1 MLGHISG
8 YFMACTD
15 LTDAMDDSPF
25 TLKHAH
31 IWFLSSMGV
40 FLDGFDLFV
49 MSIALPLI
57 IVQFTAT
64 PLEQGIVAS
73 AAVVGAIFGALI
85 GGRLC
90 DRFGRKKVFL
100 IDLLVFVAFAVL
112 SAYAWNIESLILF
125 RFLLGVG
132 IGADYPVC
140 ASYVSEFM
148 PKRIRGRML
157 IAAFS
162 FQAVGIFAAAA
173 VGLFILA
180 VYPSESA
187 WRWMMVAG
195 AVPALL
201 ILVLRRGLPESAR
214 WHIQRKEWKLA
225 VGVVR
230 YMIPDFKLS
239 KSVRP
244 PVAEAVQE
252 KPENVPAWHAHL
264 DSYIELFS
272 KKNLR
277 RTILI
282 TVPWF
287 FMDFAFYGV
296 GIFTPIL
303 IAAMIGTD
311 GTGLNFIAQ
320 DFFSSEYTVV
330 LDVFLVIGFMLNILF
345 IERIGRIRL
354 QLAGFIGMAAG
365 MFILALSQSGSQ
377 TIIALAFVGFGLF
390 NLLMNWGPNATTFLL
405 PAELFPTR
413 LRATAHGL
421 ASAVAK
427 VGAVCGIL
435 FVPLMKAAAGVQATV
450 IIIGVICIVAFI
462 VTWLT
467 RIDMTGRSL
476 EDVEGG
482 DYQVCSFEGETK

>member
-1 MLGHISG
+1 
-8 YFMACTD
+8 
-15 LTDAMDDSPF
+15 
-25 TLKHAH
+25 
-31 IWFLSSMGV
+31 MGI

-57 IVQFTAT
+57 IVQFSAP
-64 PLEQGIVAS
+64 PLAQGIIGA
-73 AAVVGAIFGALI
+73 AAVVGAIFGALV

-100 IDLLVFVAFAVL
+100 FDLLVFIIFAVL
-112 SAYAWNIESLILF
+112 SAFAWNIESLIIF

-173 VGLFILA
+173 FGLFILA
-180 VYPSESA
+180 MYPSGAA
-187 WRWMMVAG
+187 WRWMLVAG
-195 AVPALL
+195 AIPAVL
-201 ILVLRRGLPESAR
+201 ILVLRRSIPESAR
-214 WHIQRKEWKLA
+214 WHIQRGEWKLA
-225 VGVVR
+225 MGVVR
-230 YMIPDFKLS
+230 YLIPDFRLKEPA
-239 KSVRP
+239 VP
-244 PVAEAVQE
+244 PVAGAVQKEPE
-252 KPENVPAWHAHL
+252 KRPVWHSHL
-264 DSYIELFS
+264 GLYAGLFTR
-272 KKNLR
+272 KNLK
-277 RTILI
+277 RTVLV

-303 IAAMIGTD
+303 ITAMMSTH

-320 DFFSSEYTVV
+320 DFYSSEYTVL
-330 LDVFLVIGFMLNILF
+330 LDIFLVIGFILNILF

-354 QLAGFIGMAAG
+354 QLVGFIGMAAG
-365 MFILALSQSGSQ
+365 MFILAVSQSGPGPLL
-377 TIIALAFVGFGLF
+377 ALTFIGFGLF
-390 NLLMNWGPNATTFLL
+390 NLLMNFGPNATTFLL

-413 LRATAHGL
+413 LRATAHGF
-421 ASAVAK
+421 AAGIAK
-427 VGAVCGIL
+427 VGAACGII
-435 FVPLMKAAAGVQATV
+435 FVPLMQASFGVQVTV
-450 IIIGVICIVAFI
+450 IFMGFICLLAFA
-462 VTWLT
+462 VTLLT

-476 EDVEGG
+476 EDLEDTG
-482 DYQVCSFEGETK
+482 

>member
-1 MLGHISG
+1 MP
-8 YFMACTD
+8 CTV
-15 LTDAMDDSPF
+15 LTEAMDDAPF

-31 IWFLSSMGV
+31 LWFLSSMGI

-57 IVQFTAT
+57 IVQFSAT
-64 PLEQGIVAS
+64 PLEQGIVGA

-100 IDLLVFVAFAVL
+100 ADLGIFILFAIL
-112 SAYAWNIESLILF
+112 SASAWNIESLILF

-173 VGLFILA
+173 IGLLILA
-180 VYPSESA
+180 MHPADSA
-187 WRWMMVAG
+187 WRWMLVVG

-214 WHIQRKEWKLA
+214 WHIQRGEWKLA
-225 VGVVR
+225 LGVVR
-230 YMIPDFKLS
+230 HLIPDFTLKNNI
-239 KSVRP
+239 RP
-244 PVAEAVQE
+244 APAAEVVQK
-252 KPENVPAWHAHL
+252 KPEKEQAWHSHL
-264 DSYIELFS
+264 SVYAELFS
-272 KKNLR
+272 RKNLK

-287 FMDFAFYGV
+287 LMDFAFYGV

-303 IAAMIGTD
+303 IAAMIGGD
-311 GTGLNFIAQ
+311 GAGLNYIAQ
-320 DFFSSEYTVV
+320 DFYSSEYTVL
-330 LDVFLVIGFMLNILF
+330 LDIFLVIGFILNILF
-345 IERIGRIRL
+345 VERIGRIRL
-354 QLAGFIGMAAG
+354 QLAGFVGMAAG
-365 MFILALSQSGSQ
+365 MFILAASQQGAE
-377 TIIALAFVGFGLF
+377 TIIAVAFVGFGIF
-390 NLLMNWGPNATTFLL
+390 NLLQNWGPNATTFLL
-405 PAELFPTR
+405 PAELFPTS
-413 LRATAHGL
+413 LRATAHGF
-421 ASAVAK
+421 AAGIAK
-427 VGAVCGIL
+427 VGAACGII
-435 FVPLMKAAAGVQATV
+435 FVPLMTASYGVRGTV
-450 IIIGVICIVAFI
+450 IFMGIVCIIAFM

-476 EDVEGG
+476 EEIG
-482 DYQVCSFEGETK
+482 DLG

>member
-1 MLGHISG
+1 MP
-8 YFMACTD
+8 CTV
-15 LTDAMDDSPF
+15 LTEAMDDAPF

-31 IWFLSSMGV
+31 IWFLSAMGI

-57 IVQFTAT
+57 IVQFSAT
-64 PLEQGIVAS
+64 PLEQGIVGA

-90 DRFGRKKVFL
+90 DRFGRKKIFL
-100 IDLLVFVAFAVL
+100 LDLLIFIIFAIL
-112 SAYAWNIESLILF
+112 SSFAWSIESLIIF

-180 VYPSESA
+180 MHPSESA
-187 WRWMMVAG
+187 WRWMLVAG
-195 AVPALL
+195 TVPALI
-201 ILVLRRGLPESAR
+201 ILVLRRALPESAR

-225 VGVVR
+225 TGVVR
-230 YMIPDFKLS
+230 YLIPDFTLKDQI
-239 KSVRP
+239 KP
-244 PVAEAVQE
+244 PVADPVKP
-252 KPENVPAWHAHL
+252 KPEKSLAWHSHL
-264 DSYIELFS
+264 SSYAELFS

-303 IAAMIGTD
+303 IAAMIGTQ
-311 GTGLNFIAQ
+311 GAGLNFIAQ
-320 DFFSSEYTVV
+320 DFYSTEYTVL
-330 LDVFLVIGFMLNILF
+330 LDVFLVIGFVLNILF

-365 MFILALSQSGSQ
+365 MFILAASQSGSQ

-390 NLLMNWGPNATTFLL
+390 NLLQNFGPNATTFLL
-405 PAELFPTR
+405 PAELFSTR
-413 LRATAHGL
+413 LRATAHGFAAGL
-421 ASAVAK
+421 AK
-427 VGAVCGIL
+427 FGAACGII
-435 FVPLMKAAAGVQATV
+435 FVPLMTASYGVRYTV
-450 IIIGVICIVAFI
+450 IFMGVICIFAFV

-476 EDVEGG
+476 EELEDTG
-482 DYQVCSFEGETK
+482 

>member
-1 MLGHISG
+1 
-8 YFMACTD
+8 
-15 LTDAMDDSPF
+15 MDDAPF

-31 IWFLSSMGV
+31 IWFLSAMGI

-57 IVQFTAT
+57 IVQFSAT
-64 PLEQGIVAS
+64 PLEQGIVGA
-73 AAVVGAIFGALI
+73 AAVIGAIFGALI

-90 DRFGRKKVFL
+90 DRFGRKKIFL
-100 IDLLVFVAFAVL
+100 LDLLIFIIFAVL
-112 SAYAWNIESLILF
+112 SSFAWSIESLIIF

-180 VYPSESA
+180 MHPSESA
-187 WRWMMVAG
+187 WRWMLVAG
-195 AVPALL
+195 TVPALI
-201 ILVLRRGLPESAR
+201 ILVLRRALPESAR

-225 VGVVR
+225 TGVVR
-230 YMIPDFKLS
+230 YLIPDFSMKDQI
-239 KSVRP
+239 KP
-244 PVAEAVQE
+244 PVADPVKP
-252 KPENVPAWHAHL
+252 KPEKSPTWHSHL
-264 DSYIELFS
+264 SSYAELFS
-272 KKNLR
+272 KKNLKK
-277 RTILI
+277 TILI

-303 IAAMIGTD
+303 IAAMIGTH
-311 GTGLNFIAQ
+311 GAGLNFIAQ
-320 DFFSSEYTVV
+320 DFYSTEYTVL
-330 LDVFLVIGFMLNILF
+330 LDVFLVIGFVLNILF

-354 QLAGFIGMAAG
+354 QLTGFIGMAAG
-365 MFILALSQSGSQ
+365 MFILAASQSGSQ

-390 NLLMNWGPNATTFLL
+390 NLLQNLGPNATTFLL
-405 PAELFPTR
+405 PAELFSTR
-413 LRATAHGL
+413 LRATAHGFAAGL
-421 ASAVAK
+421 AK
-427 VGAVCGIL
+427 FGAACGII
-435 FVPLMKAAAGVQATV
+435 FVPLMTASYGIRYTV
-450 IIIGVICIVAFI
+450 IFMGVICIFACV

-476 EDVEGG
+476 EEIEDTG
-482 DYQVCSFEGETK
+482 

>member
-1 MLGHISG
+1 MP
-8 YFMACTD
+8 CTA
-15 LTDAMDDSPF
+15 LTEAMDGSPF

-31 IWFLSSMGV
+31 IWFLSSMGI

-57 IVQFTAT
+57 IVQFAAT
-64 PLEQGIVAS
+64 PLEQGIVGA

-100 IDLLVFVAFAVL
+100 ADLFLFIIFAVL
-112 SAYAWNIESLILF
+112 SAFAWNIGSLILF

-148 PKRIRGRML
+148 PKRIRGRMM

-162 FQAVGIFAAAA
+162 FQAVGIFAAAG

-180 VYPSESA
+180 MHPTESA
-187 WRWMMVAG
+187 WRLMLVAG
-195 AVPALL
+195 AVPALV

-225 VGVVR
+225 MGVVR
-230 YMIPDFKLS
+230 YLIPDFTMEKT
-239 KSVRP
+239 VTP
-244 PVAEAVQE
+244 PVADPVQRTPE
-252 KPENVPAWHAHL
+252 KRPAWHSSLH
-264 DSYIELFS
+264 SYAELFK

-303 IAAMIGTD
+303 IASMMGTH
-311 GTGLNFIAQ
+311 GTGLDFIAR
-320 DFFSSEYTVV
+320 DFYSSEYTVV
-330 LDVFLVIGFMLNILF
+330 LDVFLVIGFILNILF

-354 QLAGFIGMAAG
+354 QLFGFIGMAAG
-365 MFILALSQSGSQ
+365 MFILAASQSGSQ
-377 TIIALAFVGFGLF
+377 TILALAFVGFGLF
-390 NLLMNWGPNATTFLL
+390 NLLQNLGPNATTFLL
-405 PAELFPTR
+405 PAELFSTR
-413 LRATAHGL
+413 LRATAHGFAAGL
-421 ASAVAK
+421 AK
-427 VGAVCGIL
+427 VGAACGII
-435 FVPLMKAAAGVQATV
+435 FVPLMTASFGVRDTV
-450 IIIGVICIVAFI
+450 IFMGVICIFAFA

-467 RIDMTGRSL
+467 RIDMSGRSL
-476 EDVEGG
+476 EELEDAG
-482 DYQVCSFEGETK
+482 

>member
-1 MLGHISG
+1 MP
-8 YFMACTD
+8 CTVI
-15 LTDAMDDSPF
+15 TEAMDDAPF

-31 IWFLSSMGV
+31 IWFLSAMGI

-57 IVQFTAT
+57 IVQFSAT
-64 PLEQGIVAS
+64 PLEQGIVGA
-73 AAVVGAIFGALI
+73 AAVIGAIFGALI

-100 IDLLVFVAFAVL
+100 FDLLIFIIFAIL
-112 SAYAWNIESLILF
+112 SSFAWSIESLIIF

-180 VYPSESA
+180 MYPSESA
-187 WRWMMVAG
+187 WRWMLVAG
-195 AVPALL
+195 TVPACI
-201 ILVLRRGLPESAR
+201 ILVLRRALPESAR

-225 VGVVR
+225 IGVVR
-230 YMIPDFKLS
+230 YLIPDFILKDQV
-239 KSVRP
+239 KS
-244 PVAEAVQE
+244 PVADPVKP
-252 KPENVPAWHAHL
+252 KPEKSPAWHSHL
-264 DSYIELFS
+264 SSYAELFS
-272 KKNLR
+272 KKNLKK
-277 RTILI
+277 TILI

-303 IAAMIGTD
+303 IAAMIGTQ
-311 GTGLNFIAQ
+311 GAGLNFIAQ
-320 DFFSSEYTVV
+320 DFYSTEYTVL
-330 LDVFLVIGFMLNILF
+330 LDVFLVIGFVLNILF

-365 MFILALSQSGSQ
+365 MFILAASQSGSQ

-390 NLLMNWGPNATTFLL
+390 NLLQNLGPNATTFLL
-405 PAELFPTR
+405 PAELFSTR
-413 LRATAHGL
+413 LRATAHGFAAGL
-421 ASAVAK
+421 AK
-427 VGAVCGIL
+427 VGAACGII
-435 FVPLMKAAAGVQATV
+435 FVPLMTASYGIRYTV
-450 IIIGVICIVAFI
+450 IFMGVICIFAFV

-476 EDVEGG
+476 EEIEDIG
-482 DYQVCSFEGETK
+482 

>member
-1 MLGHISG
+1 
-8 YFMACTD
+8 
-15 LTDAMDDSPF
+15 MDDAPF

-31 IWFLSSMGV
+31 IWFLSAMGI

-57 IVQFTAT
+57 IVQFSAT
-64 PLEQGIVAS
+64 PLEQGIVGA

-100 IDLLVFVAFAVL
+100 FDLLIFIIFAIL
-112 SAYAWNIESLILF
+112 SSCAWSIESLIIF

-162 FQAVGIFAAAA
+162 FQAVGIFAAAGI
-173 VGLFILA
+173 GLFILA
-180 VYPSESA
+180 MHPSESA
-187 WRWMMVAG
+187 WRWMLVAG
-195 AVPALL
+195 AVPAIVILL
-201 ILVLRRGLPESAR
+201 LRRGIPESAR
-214 WHIQRKEWKLA
+214 WHIQRREWKLA
-225 VGVVR
+225 MGVVR
-230 YMIPDFKLS
+230 YLIPDFTMK
-239 KSVRP
+239 KP
-244 PVAEAVQE
+244 INPAVEDTVQM
-252 KPENVPAWHAHL
+252 KPEKVPAWH
-264 DSYIELFS
+264 SYLSSYAELFS

-282 TVPWF
+282 TIPWF

-303 IAAMIGTD
+303 IAAMIGTQ

-320 DFFSSEYTVV
+320 DFYSSEFTVL
-330 LDVFLVIGFMLNILF
+330 LDVFLVIGFILNILF
-345 IERIGRIRL
+345 IERIGRIKL

-365 MFILALSQSGSQ
+365 MFILAASQSGSQ

-390 NLLMNWGPNATTFLL
+390 NLLQNFGPNATTFLL
-405 PAELFPTR
+405 PAELFSTR
-413 LRATAHGL
+413 LRATAHGF
-421 ASAVAK
+421 AAGIAK
-427 VGAVCGIL
+427 FGAACGII
-435 FVPLMKAAAGVQATV
+435 FVPLMKASYGVRSTV
-450 IIIGVICIVAFI
+450 IFMGAICILAFV
-462 VTWLT
+462 VTWFT

-476 EDVEGG
+476 EEIEDTG
-482 DYQVCSFEGETK
+482 

>member
-1 MLGHISG
+1 
-8 YFMACTD
+8 
-15 LTDAMDDSPF
+15 MDDAPF

-31 IWFLSSMGV
+31 IWFLSAMGI

-57 IVQFTAT
+57 IVQFSAT
-64 PLEQGIVAS
+64 PLEQGIVGA

-100 IDLLVFVAFAVL
+100 FDLLIFIIFAIL
-112 SAYAWNIESLILF
+112 SSCAWSIESLIIF

-162 FQAVGIFAAAA
+162 FQAVGIFAAAGI
-173 VGLFILA
+173 GLFILA
-180 VYPSESA
+180 MHPSESA
-187 WRWMMVAG
+187 WRWMLVAG
-195 AVPALL
+195 AVPAIVILL
-201 ILVLRRGLPESAR
+201 LRRGIPESAR
-214 WHIQRKEWKLA
+214 WHIQRREWKLA
-225 VGVVR
+225 MGVVR
-230 YMIPDFKLS
+230 YLIPDFTMK
-239 KSVRP
+239 KP
-244 PVAEAVQE
+244 INPAVEDTVQM
-252 KPENVPAWHAHL
+252 KPEKVPAWH
-264 DSYIELFS
+264 SYLSSYAELFS

-282 TVPWF
+282 TIPWF

-303 IAAMIGTD
+303 IAAMIGTQ

-320 DFFSSEYTVV
+320 DFYSSEFTVL
-330 LDVFLVIGFMLNILF
+330 LDVFLVIGFILNILF
-345 IERIGRIRL
+345 IEKIGRIKL

-365 MFILALSQSGSQ
+365 MFILAASQSGSQ

-390 NLLMNWGPNATTFLL
+390 NLLQNFGPNATTFLL
-405 PAELFPTR
+405 PAELFSTR
-413 LRATAHGL
+413 LRATAHGF
-421 ASAVAK
+421 AAGIAK
-427 VGAVCGIL
+427 FGAACGII
-435 FVPLMKAAAGVQATV
+435 FVPLMKASYGVRSTV
-450 IIIGVICIVAFI
+450 IFMGAICILAFV
-462 VTWLT
+462 VTWFT

-476 EDVEGG
+476 EEIEDTG
-482 DYQVCSFEGETK
+482 

>member
-1 MLGHISG
+1 
-8 YFMACTD
+8 
-15 LTDAMDDSPF
+15 MDEAPF

-31 IWFLSSMGV
+31 IWFLSAMGI

-64 PLEQGIVAS
+64 PLEQGIIGA
-73 AAVVGAIFGALI
+73 AAVIGAIFGALI

-90 DRFGRKKVFL
+90 DRFGRKTVFL
-100 IDLLVFVAFAVL
+100 ADLLMFIVFAVL
-112 SAYAWNIESLILF
+112 SAFAWNVGSLILF

-180 VYPSESA
+180 MHPSESA
-187 WRWMMVAG
+187 WRWMLVAG
-195 AVPALL
+195 ALPAIV
-201 ILVLRRGLPESAR
+201 ILVLRRAVPESAR
-214 WHIQRKEWKLA
+214 WHIQRREWKLA
-225 VGVVR
+225 MGVVR
-230 YMIPDFKLS
+230 HLIPDFTM
-239 KSVRP
+239 KSSIKTPEPEALPPVPVPRP
-244 PVAEAVQE
+244 PWHSFL
-252 KPENVPAWHAHL
+252 NVYA
-264 DSYIELFS
+264 ELFS

-303 IAAMIGTD
+303 IAAMLGTPA
-311 GTGLNFIAQ
+311 TGLNFIAK
-320 DFFSSEYTVV
+320 DFYSSEYTVL
-330 LDVFLVIGFMLNILF
+330 LDLFLVIGFVLSIFF

-354 QLAGFIGMAAG
+354 QLAGFIGMATG

-390 NLLMNWGPNATTFLL
+390 NLLQNFGPNATTFLL
-405 PAELFPTR
+405 PAELFSTR
-413 LRATAHGL
+413 LRATAHGF
-421 ASAVAK
+421 AAGIAK
-427 VGAVCGIL
+427 VGAACGII
-435 FVPLMKAAAGVQATV
+435 FVPLMTASFGVRNTV
-450 IIIGVICIVAFI
+450 LFMGLICILAFA

-476 EDVEGG
+476 EELEDAG
-482 DYQVCSFEGETK
+482 

>member
-1 MLGHISG
+1 
-8 YFMACTD
+8 
-15 LTDAMDDSPF
+15 MDDAPF

-31 IWFLSSMGV
+31 IWFLSAMGI

-57 IVQFTAT
+57 IVQFSAT
-64 PLEQGIVAS
+64 PLEQGIVGA
-73 AAVVGAIFGALI
+73 AAVIGAIFGALI

-90 DRFGRKKVFL
+90 DRFGRKKIFL
-100 IDLLVFVAFAVL
+100 LDLLIFIIFAVL
-112 SAYAWNIESLILF
+112 SSFAWSIESLIIF

-180 VYPSESA
+180 MHPSESA
-187 WRWMMVAG
+187 WRWMLVAG
-195 AVPALL
+195 TVPALI
-201 ILVLRRGLPESAR
+201 ILVLRRALPESAR

-225 VGVVR
+225 TGVVR
-230 YMIPDFKLS
+230 YLIPDFSMKDQI
-239 KSVRP
+239 KP
-244 PVAEAVQE
+244 PVADPVKP
-252 KPENVPAWHAHL
+252 KPEKSPTWHSHL
-264 DSYIELFS
+264 SSYAELFS
-272 KKNLR
+272 KKNLKK
-277 RTILI
+277 TILI

-303 IAAMIGTD
+303 IAAMIGTH
-311 GTGLNFIAQ
+311 GAGLNFIAQ
-320 DFFSSEYTVV
+320 DFYSTEYTVL
-330 LDVFLVIGFMLNILF
+330 LDVFLVIGFVLNILF

-354 QLAGFIGMAAG
+354 QLTGFIGMAAG
-365 MFILALSQSGSQ
+365 MFILAASQSGSQ

-390 NLLMNWGPNATTFLL
+390 NLLQNLGPNATTFLL
-405 PAELFPTR
+405 PAELFSTR
-413 LRATAHGL
+413 LRATAHGFAAGL
-421 ASAVAK
+421 AK
-427 VGAVCGIL
+427 FGAACGII
-435 FVPLMKAAAGVQATV
+435 FVPLMTASYGIRYTV
-450 IIIGVICIVAFI
+450 IFMGVICIFAFV

-476 EDVEGG
+476 EEIEDTG
-482 DYQVCSFEGETK
+482 

>member
-1 MLGHISG
+1 MHSNFRITL
-8 YFMACTD
+8 MPCTV
-15 LTDAMDDSPF
+15 LTEAMDGAPF

-31 IWFLSSMGV
+31 IWFLSSMGI

-57 IVQFTAT
+57 IVQFSAS
-64 PLEQGIVAS
+64 PIEQGMVGA

-90 DRFGRKKVFL
+90 DRFGRKKVF
-100 IDLLVFVAFAVL
+100 IADLFMFIIFAIL
-112 SAYAWNIESLILF
+112 SAFAWNITSLIVF

-162 FQAVGIFAAAA
+162 FQAIGIFAAAG
-173 VGLFILA
+173 VGLLILA
-180 VYPSESA
+180 LHPTESA
-187 WRWMMVAG
+187 WRLMLVAG
-195 AVPALL
+195 AIPAVV
-201 ILVLRRGLPESAR
+201 ILFLRRNVPESAR

-225 VGVVR
+225 MGVVR
-230 YMIPDFKLS
+230 YLIPDFKL
-239 KSVRP
+239 
-244 PVAEAVQE
+244 E
-252 KPENVPAWHAHL
+252 KPVTMPVEPVPTKVPEGPVIPAKKKLWHSSLSLYA
-264 DSYIELFS
+264 ELFS

-296 GIFTPIL
+296 GLFTPIL
-303 IAAMIGTD
+303 IASMLGTH
-311 GTGLNFIAQ
+311 GSGLNFITQ
-320 DFFSSEYTVV
+320 DFYSSGYTAV
-330 LDVFLVIGFMLNILF
+330 LDIFLLLGFILNILF
-345 IERIGRIRL
+345 IERVGRMRL
-354 QLAGFIGMAAG
+354 QLAGFIGMAVG
-365 MFILALSQSGSQ
+365 MFVLALSQSGSQ

-390 NLLMNWGPNATTFLL
+390 NLLQNFGPNATTFLL
-405 PAELFPTR
+405 PAELYPTR
-413 LRATAHGL
+413 LRATAHGF
-421 ASAVAK
+421 AAGIAK
-427 VGAVCGIL
+427 FGAACGIL
-435 FVPLMKAAAGVQATV
+435 FVPLMKAAYGVQETV
-450 IIIGVICIVAFI
+450 LFMGGVCLFGFV

-467 RIDMTGRSL
+467 RIDMTGCSL
-476 EDVEGG
+476 EDIEDTG
-482 DYQVCSFEGETK
+482 

>member
-1 MLGHISG
+1 
-8 YFMACTD
+8 
-15 LTDAMDDSPF
+15 MDDAPF
-25 TLKHAH
+25 TFKHAH
-31 IWFLSSMGV
+31 IWFLSSMGI

-57 IVQFTAT
+57 IVQFAAT

-100 IDLLVFVAFAVL
+100 VDLLVFIVFAVL

-125 RFLLGVG
+125 RFLLGIG

-180 VYPSESA
+180 MHPSESA
-187 WRWMMVAG
+187 WRWMLVAG
-195 AVPALL
+195 AVPAVL

-225 VGVVR
+225 MGVVR
-230 YMIPDFKLS
+230 LLIPDFSLKDPV
-239 KSVRP
+239 KT
-244 PVAEAVQE
+244 PVAEPVH
-252 KPENVPAWHAHL
+252 KSPDPRSAWHSRLGLYA
-264 DSYIELFS
+264 ELFS

-311 GTGLNFIAQ
+311 MAGFNFIAQ
-320 DFFSSEYTVV
+320 DFFSSEYTVA
-330 LDVFLVIGFMLNILF
+330 LDVFLVLGFILNILF

-365 MFILALSQSGSQ
+365 MFILAASQSGSS
-377 TIIALAFVGFGLF
+377 TIIALAFVGFGIF

-405 PAELFPTR
+405 PAELYPTR
-413 LRATAHGL
+413 LRATAHGFAAGL
-421 ASAVAK
+421 AK
-427 VGAVCGIL
+427 VGAACGII
-435 FVPLMKAAAGVQATV
+435 FVPLMQASCGVKATV
-450 IIIGVICIVAFI
+450 IFMGIICIAAFL

-476 EDVEGG
+476 EELEDAG
-482 DYQVCSFEGETK
+482 

>member
-1 MLGHISG
+1 MP
-8 YFMACTD
+8 CTV
-15 LTDAMDDSPF
+15 LTEAMDEAPF

-31 IWFLSSMGV
+31 IWFLSAMGI

-57 IVQFTAT
+57 IVRFAAT
-64 PLEQGIVAS
+64 PLEQGVIGA

-100 IDLLVFVAFAVL
+100 ADLFIFILFAIL
-112 SAYAWNIESLILF
+112 SAFAWNIESLILF

-180 VYPSESA
+180 MYPSESA
-187 WRWMMVAG
+187 WRWMLVAG
-195 AVPALL
+195 AVPAFV
-201 ILVLRRGLPESAR
+201 ILVLRRSIPESAR

-225 VGVVR
+225 MGVVR
-230 YMIPDFKLS
+230 HLIPDFTMKDRI
-239 KSVRP
+239 KP
-244 PVAEAVQE
+244 PIADPVPE
-252 KPENVPAWHAHL
+252 KTETGPAWH
-264 DSYIELFS
+264 SYLSLYAELFT

-282 TVPWF
+282 TIPWF

-303 IAAMIGTD
+303 IAAMMGTQ
-311 GTGLNFIAQ
+311 GAGLNFIAK
-320 DFFSSEYTVV
+320 DFYSSEATVM
-330 LDVFLVIGFMLNILF
+330 LDIFLVMGFILNILF

-365 MFILALSQSGSQ
+365 MFILAASQSGSQ
-377 TIIALAFVGFGLF
+377 TIIALAFVGFGIF
-390 NLLMNWGPNATTFLL
+390 NLLQNFGPNATTFLL
-405 PAELFPTR
+405 PAELFSTR
-413 LRATAHGL
+413 LRATAHGFAAGL
-421 ASAVAK
+421 AK
-427 VGAVCGIL
+427 VGAACGII
-435 FVPLMKAAAGVQATV
+435 FVPLMTASYGVRNTV
-450 IIIGVICIVAFI
+450 LFMGVICILAFV
-462 VTWLT
+462 VTLLT

-476 EDVEGG
+476 EELEDAG
-482 DYQVCSFEGETK
+482 

>member
-1 MLGHISG
+1 MP
-8 YFMACTD
+8 CTVI
-15 LTDAMDDSPF
+15 TEAMDDSPF

-31 IWFLSSMGV
+31 IWFLSAMGI

-57 IVQFTAT
+57 IVQFSAT
-64 PLEQGIVAS
+64 PLEQGIVGA

-100 IDLLVFVAFAVL
+100 FDLLVFIIFAVL
-112 SAYAWNIESLILF
+112 SFFAWNIESLILF

-162 FQAVGIFAAAA
+162 FQAVGIFAAAGI
-173 VGLFILA
+173 GLFILA
-180 VYPSESA
+180 MHPSESA
-187 WRWMMVAG
+187 WRWMLVAG
-195 AVPALL
+195 AAPAIVILL
-201 ILVLRRGLPESAR
+201 LRRGIPESAR
-214 WHIQRKEWKLA
+214 WHIQRREWKLA
-225 VGVVR
+225 MGVVR
-230 YMIPDFKLS
+230 YLIPDFTMTK
-239 KSVRP
+239 P
-244 PVAEAVQE
+244 INPAVEEVVQI
-252 KPENVPAWHAHL
+252 KPEKVPVWH
-264 DSYIELFS
+264 SYLSSYAELFS

-303 IAAMIGTD
+303 ITAMIGTQ

-320 DFFSSEYTVV
+320 DFYSTQYTVL
-330 LDVFLVIGFMLNILF
+330 LDIFLVIGFVLNILF

-365 MFILALSQSGSQ
+365 MFILAASQSGSQ

-390 NLLMNWGPNATTFLL
+390 NLLQNFGPNATTFLL
-405 PAELFPTR
+405 PAELFSTR
-413 LRATAHGL
+413 LRATAHGFAAGL
-421 ASAVAK
+421 AK
-427 VGAVCGIL
+427 VGAACGII
-435 FVPLMKAAAGVQATV
+435 FVPLMTASYGVRYTV
-450 IIIGVICIVAFI
+450 IFMGVICIVAFA

-476 EDVEGG
+476 EEIEDTG
-482 DYQVCSFEGETK
+482 